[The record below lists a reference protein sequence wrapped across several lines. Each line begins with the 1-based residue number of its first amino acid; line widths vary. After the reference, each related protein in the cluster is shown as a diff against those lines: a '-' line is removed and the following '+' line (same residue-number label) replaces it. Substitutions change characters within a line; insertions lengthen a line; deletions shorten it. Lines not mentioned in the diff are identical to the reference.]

1 MACLFTDAVGIAE
14 RGDRVAAT
22 HRLLDKFFAY
32 SHEIGSPPRHSSLQG
47 CVPTKV
53 SRNNA
58 STYLCSRSRTYPS
71 SRSVPGFQLKL
82 LSPDSVVDRQWLLV
96 LSPQSVSRQTDPS
109 R

>member
-71 SRSVPGFQLKL
+71 SRSVPAARDH
-82 LSPDSVVDRQWLLV
+82 PPRARQDNEIAR
-96 LSPQSVSRQTDPS
+96 SRPQSSISLVRN
-109 R
+109 

>member
-71 SRSVPGFQLKL
+71 SRSVPTDCPQLAV
-82 LSPDSVVDRQWLLV
+82 SVPIR
-96 LSPQSVSRQTDPS
+96 SQSAVRSGCWS
-109 R
+109 EV